1 MKYLIVTQTFPPK
14 SGGMQTVME
23 TISKKLA
30 TFEETHVFPDHF
42 LKKNFN
48 ISNSNFYIHNNFT
61 PKLLRHIVKKKLVA
75 KIYEDNDIV
84 ICDSWKSINAVP
96 EKVNKIIV
104 FAHGQEY
111 LATKKTNLIKKSL
124 YRANHIISSSNYTL
138 DLINNMNIT
147 EIKKSVIPPTYSL
160 KATDENN
167 IFKQPTKKVSILS
180 ITRLEERKGIIPVLK
195 SLGYLHKEKLIKP
208 FIWEICGE
216 GNQETEIKNYIDN
229 LGLSKH
235 VKLLGRV
242 SNEKKNQLLKKAD
255 LFVMPSYKVRN
266 SIEGFGISYI
276 EAASYGVPSIAG
288 VEGGIRDA
296 VFDMKTGWCVDPLN
310 SSLLLDTIK
319 EAINNESKREKF
331 GLEAKKQ
338 FLKKF
343 LGEKVFRKFMNTIN
357 S

>member
-1 MKYLIVTQTFPPK
+1 V
-14 SGGMQTVME
+14 
-23 TISKKLA
+23 
-30 TFEETHVFPDHF
+30 
-42 LKKNFN
+42 KKN
-48 ISNSNFYIHNNFT
+48 
-61 PKLLRHIVKKKLVA
+61 LVA

-111 LATKKTNLIKKSL
+111 LATKKTKLIKKSL

-208 FIWEICGE
+208 FIWKICGE
-216 GNQETEIKNYIDN
+216 GEQENEIKNYIDN

-235 VKLLGRV
+235 VRLLGRV
-242 SNEKKNQLLKKAD
+242 SNEIKNQLLKKAD

-296 VFDMKTGWCVDPLN
+296 NWLVC
-310 SSLLLDTIK
+310 
-319 EAINNESKREKF
+319 
-331 GLEAKKQ
+331 
-338 FLKKF
+338 
-343 LGEKVFRKFMNTIN
+343 
-357 S
+357 

>member
-1 MKYLIVTQTFPPK
+1 VTQTFPPK

-42 LKKNFN
+42 LKKDFN
-48 ISNSNFYIHNNFT
+48 ISNSNFHIHNNFT
-61 PKLLRHIVKKKLVA
+61 PKLLRHIVKKNLVA

-84 ICDSWKSINAVP
+84 ICDSWKSVNAVP

-111 LATKKTNLIKKSL
+111 LATKKANQIKKSLYRVNHIISSSNYTLDLINNLNITEIKKSVIPPTYSLKATDENNIFKKPTKKTKLIKKSL

-147 EIKKSVIPPTYSL
+147 EIKKSIIPPTYSL
-160 KATDENN
+160 KAIDENN

-216 GNQETEIKNYIDN
+216 GNQETEIRNYIDN

-235 VKLLGRV
+235 VRLLGRV
-242 SNEKKNQLLKKAD
+242 SNEIKNQLLKKTD
-255 LFVMPSYKVRN
+255 LFVMPSYKVKN

-288 VEGGIRDA
+288 V
-296 VFDMKTGWCVDPLN
+296 
-310 SSLLLDTIK
+310 
-319 EAINNESKREKF
+319 
-331 GLEAKKQ
+331 
-338 FLKKF
+338 
-343 LGEKVFRKFMNTIN
+343 
-357 S
+357 

>member
-30 TFEETHVFPDHF
+30 TFKETHVFPDHF

-48 ISNSNFYIHNNFT
+48 ISNSNFHIHNNFT
-61 PKLLRHIVKKKLVA
+61 PKLLRHIVKKNLVA

-84 ICDSWKSINAVP
+84 ICDSWKSVNAVP

-111 LATKKTNLIKKSL
+111 LATKKANQIKKSL
-124 YRANHIISSSNYTL
+124 YRVNHIISSSNYTL
-138 DLINNMNIT
+138 DLINNLNIT

-167 IFKQPTKKVSILS
+167 IFKKPTKKVSILS

-195 SLGYLHKEKLIKP
+195 SLSYLHKEKLIKP
-208 FIWEICGE
+208 FIWKICGE
-216 GNQETEIKNYIDN
+216 GDQENEIKNYIDN

-235 VKLLGRV
+235 VRLLGRV

-296 VFDMKTGWCVDPLN
+296 VFDMKTGWCVDPLD
-310 SSLLLDTIK
+310 SSLLLHTIK

>member
-1 MKYLIVTQTFPPK
+1 MKYLIVTQTFPPR

-42 LKKNFN
+42 LKKDFN
-48 ISNSNFYIHNNFT
+48 ISNSNFHIHNNFT
-61 PKLLRHIVKKKLVA
+61 PKLLRYLVKKKLVEKA
-75 KIYEDNDIV
+75 YEDNDIV

-96 EKVNKIIV
+96 DKVKKIIV

-111 LATKKTNLIKKSL
+111 LAKKKTNLIKKSL
-124 YRANHIISSSNYTL
+124 NRAGHIICSSSYTL
-138 DLINNMNIT
+138 NLIDNLNIT
-147 EIKKSVIPPTYSL
+147 NAKKSVIPPTYSL
-160 KATDENN
+160 KETNENHVG
-167 IFKQPTKKVSILS
+167 KKLTKKISILS
-180 ITRLEERKGIIPVLK
+180 ITRLEKRKGIIPVLK
-195 SLGYLHKEKLIKP
+195 SLGHLHKEKLIKP

-216 GNQETEIKNYIDN
+216 GNQETEIKKYIDN

-235 VKLLGRV
+235 VRLLGKV
-242 SNEKKNQLLKKAD
+242 SDEIKNKLLKKTD
-255 LFVMPSYKVRN
+255 LFVMPSYKVKN
-266 SIEGFGISYI
+266 SIEGFGISYL

-288 VEGGIRDA
+288 VEGGVRDA
-296 VFDMKTGWCVDPLN
+296 VFDMKTGWCIDPLN

-319 EAINNESKREKF
+319 EAINNKDKREKF

-338 FLKKF
+338 FSKKF
-343 LGEKVFRKFMNTIN
+343 LGEKVFRKFMDTIN

>member
-42 LKKNFN
+42 LKKDFN
-48 ISNSNFYIHNNFT
+48 ISNSNFHIHNNFT
-61 PKLLRHIVKKKLVA
+61 PKLLRHIVKKNLVA

-96 EKVNKIIV
+96 DKVKKIIV

-147 EIKKSVIPPTYSL
+147 EIKKSIIPPTYSL
-160 KATDENN
+160 KAIDENN

-180 ITRLEERKGIIPVLK
+180 ITRLEERKGVIPVLK

-208 FIWEICGE
+208 FIWKICGE
-216 GNQETEIKNYIDN
+216 GNQETEI
-229 LGLSKH
+229 
-235 VKLLGRV
+235 
-242 SNEKKNQLLKKAD
+242 
-255 LFVMPSYKVRN
+255 RN
-266 SIEGFGISYI
+266 
-276 EAASYGVPSIAG
+276 
-288 VEGGIRDA
+288 
-296 VFDMKTGWCVDPLN
+296 
-310 SSLLLDTIK
+310 
-319 EAINNESKREKF
+319 
-331 GLEAKKQ
+331 
-338 FLKKF
+338 
-343 LGEKVFRKFMNTIN
+343 
-357 S
+357 

>member
-1 MKYLIVTQTFPPK
+1 MKYIIVTQTFPPR

-30 TFEETHVFPDHF
+30 TFKETHVFPDHF
-42 LKKNFN
+42 LNKDFN
-48 ISNSNFYIHNNFT
+48 MSNSNFYIHNNFT
-61 PKLLRHIVKKKLVA
+61 PKLLRHLVKKKLINQ
-75 KIYEDNDIV
+75 IYEDNDIV

-96 EKVNKIIV
+96 DKVKKIIV

-111 LATKKTNLIKKSL
+111 LATKKNNLIKKALDKTS
-124 YRANHIISSSNYTL
+124 HIICSSNYTL
-138 DLINNMNIT
+138 GLINNLNIT
-147 EIKKSVIPPTYSL
+147 NIKTSVIPPTYSL
-160 KATDENN
+160 KETNENN
-167 IFKQPTKKVSILS
+167 IYKKPTKKVSILS

-216 GNQETEIKNYIDN
+216 GNQESEIKKYIDSLDLN
-229 LGLSKH
+229 KH
-235 VKLLGRV
+235 VRLLGRV
-242 SNEKKNQLLKKAD
+242 SDENKNQLLKKSD
-255 LFVMPSYKVRN
+255 LFVMPSYKVEN

-276 EAASYGVPSIAG
+276 EAASYGIPSISG
-288 VEGGIRDA
+288 VEGGISDA
-296 VFDMKTGWCVDPLN
+296 VFDMVTGWCVYPLDSN
-310 SSLLLDTIK
+310 LLSDTIK
-319 EAINNESKREKF
+319 EAVNNKNKREKF

-338 FLKKF
+338 FSKKF